1 MDKIPVGLSFLTE
14 TLIFAHYD
22 GGRRT
27 ERVMKLSSGRKA
39 AAQAVLLIVGTAM
52 LCFGTWRGEAA
63 AVLSKATKV
72 CLECVGIG

>member
-1 MDKIPVGLSFLTE
+1 M
-14 TLIFAHYD
+14 
-22 GGRRT
+22 
-27 ERVMKLSSGRKA
+27 SSGRKA

-52 LCFGTWRGEAA
+52 LCFGAWRGEAA